1 MPSISIA
8 LATRNGE
15 TYLPAQL
22 ESLAAQTAPPHELV
36 VTDDGSDD
44 RTVAIVE
51 RFAARAP
58 FPVRLSVNEATLG
71 YRRNFLQAAGL
82 CSGDL
87 VAFCD
92 QDDVWN
98 ADKLAVMTPVFDD
111 PEIMFAYHNAIL
123 IDAGGRPCGRLYRGV
138 EGTKDFPPL
147 ARDPWISPPGFT
159 QIFRRDLMRFS
170 QMHGATFDVDWPQE
184 PLAHDQ
190 WFALL
195 ASVLGHVV
203 FVRKPLAL
211 YRQHGGNTFGAYP
224 DRRARL
230 FRLARGE
237 KFIRLA
243 ARASR
248 NRVELLERLQA
259 DLVPAQRER
268 AQRGIA
274 YYDALSRSLD
284 ARLPVYASASIAQRF
299 GALWTLLR
307 SGAYGKRNGSARF
320 TGLDLAMDAYLAVP
334 FGPRLQRMLPWS

>member
-22 ESLAAQTAPPHELV
+22 ESLAAQTLRPHELV
-36 VTDDGSDD
+36 VTDDCSDD
-44 RTVAIVE
+44 RTVAVVE
-51 RFAARAP
+51 RFAATAP
-58 FPVRLSVNEATLG
+58 FPVRLHVNQATLG

-87 VAFCD
+87 IAFCD
-92 QDDVWN
+92 QDDIWN
-98 ADKLAVMTPVFDD
+98 AGKLAAMAPVFDD
-111 PEIMFAYHNAIL
+111 PDVMLAYHNATL
-123 IDAGGRPCGRLYRGV
+123 IDAGGRRRGKLYRGV
-138 EGTKDFPPL
+138 EGARDFPPL
-147 ARDPWISPPGFT
+147 TRDPWIAPPGFA

-170 QMHGATFDVDWPQE
+170 RMHGATFDVDWPRE

-190 WFALL
+190 WFVLL

-203 FVRKPLAL
+203 FVRKSLAL
-211 YRQHGGNTFGAYP
+211 YRQHGSNTFGVYP

-230 FRLARGE
+230 YRLARGE
-237 KFIRLA
+237 TFIRMA

-259 DLVPAQRER
+259 DLAPAQRER

-284 ARLPVYASASIAQRF
+284 ARLPVYASTSIARRC
-299 GALWTLLR
+299 GALWKLLR

-320 TGLDLAMDAYLAVP
+320 TRLDLAMDVYLAVP
-334 FGPRLQRMLPWS
+334 FGPRLQRMLPW